1 MGAMRYRLWA
11 VACAITLVLL
21 SAGTATAAPSVGVL
35 SPTTIAAGSDPFVLV
50 VYGDGFVQGSQVL
63 WNGTTRTTTFVSSN
77 RLTAA
82 ITRQD
87 VDQAT
92 TATVQVRNGAEVSA
106 GVGFPVYNPTP
117 YIYDL
122 SPPHRVRGGGRFILT
137 VTGSGFVMGSK
148 VLWNGA
154 ERTTE
159 YVDHGTLTADIPASD
174 VASRTSATVNVVNPP
189 PTPYG
194 ALSPWAATF
203 YATEPLPAIT
213 SLDPA
218 QGTVGSG
225 PTTLTIRGQ
234 NFVPGSRVY
243 WDLCSPAVCVFD
255 PNRTQYVSSTELRIS
270 VTAQELS
277 QAGRAYVHVEN
288 PNGWPEI
295 TDWRTWVI
303 GQAPNTAPAP
313 AANVQLLG
321 RNDATGAF
329 QAFSSAPH
337 VWPGTTLVG
346 RASFADAQGGPLTIE
361 VNSRYNNGS
370 YLDYRLLTKTVSGP
384 GVWDFPLPNVGA
396 GSFVARV
403 RARDSDGLAGDWH
416 YILPTDPDW
425 TVVSEL
431 PPLVTSLAPS
441 QVTAGASS
449 QTLTVDGSG
458 FTPGAVVQWNGESRP
473 TTFVNSSRL
482 TATIPGSDL
491 ATPGGATVR
500 VRNAA
505 FNAPAGAALSNASPF
520 DVRAVGGPGDAVP
533 CEPLAAGDLRRPPGR
548 WRAGV
553 LDRHLGER
561 TRCLRGH
568 MAARRRGRRLGALV
582 HAGGGGYRSTVSCRV
597 TAVNAAGPGN
607 AVSEGVLV
615 SAAPAAPAAT
625 GIAPPVTRPAVSVPR
640 RLALLAPLKVVA
652 RRPFRLSLRFESP
665 ARKLLVRIQ
674 TKKGRRYVTIAS
686 RRVSGV
692 APVIKLAL
700 KKPGRQVIRVAWK
713 AGRTTRVSKPVVV
726 LVRRP

>member
-1 MGAMRYRLWA
+1 MRYRLWA
-11 VACAITLVLL
+11 VACAMTLVLL

-50 VYGDGFVQGSQVL
+50 VDGDGFVQGSQVL

-92 TATVQVRNGAEVSA
+92 NATVQVRNGAEAST

-174 VASRTSATVNVVNPP
+174 VASRTSATINVVSPP

-255 PNRTQYVSSTELRIS
+255 PNRTQYISSTELRIS
-270 VTAQELS
+270 LTAQELS

-329 QAFSSAPH
+329 QAFNSAPH

-361 VNSRYNNGS
+361 VNWRYNNGS

-520 DVRAVGGPGDAVP
+520 DVRAVGGPATPFPVS
-533 CEPLAAGDLRRPPGR
+533 LSPPAISG
-548 WRAGV
+548 APQVGGV
-553 LDRHLGER
+553 LACSTG
-561 TRCLRGH
+561 TWANAPGAFTVAWLRDGAVVASGPSYTPV
-568 MAARRRGRRLGALV
+568 AADTGR
-582 HAGGGGYRSTVSCRV
+582 TVSCRV

-625 GIAPPVTRPAVSVPR
+625 GIAPPVTRPSASVPR

-686 RRVSGV
+686 RRVSGI